1 MSTKLYMQTSKTLS
15 RQYYSNFFD
24 DTANKGFNGF
34 LFNFT
39 HKMLEMIPRPAA
51 ASHYLPSPFSNNKKS
66 KYAYCVLEVGGGS
79 GQHIKFVK
87 YFSEYVLTDL
97 NPSLLPK
104 NNRDSKL
111 AKILYKKADVQ
122 NLPFKKESF
131 DRVIATCLLH
141 HLTDVEKALLEIYR
155 CVKIGG
161 LVSIYLSCD
170 PGILNR
176 LLRRLLIIPRARKLG
191 FRDYEIF
198 IAREHRNH
206 FQSIESMIKQ
216 VFKDQNIQQT
226 YQPFRIKSWN
236 LNTFCIFQIQI
247 IAK

>member
-1 MSTKLYMQTSKTLS
+1 MQTSKNLS

-39 HKMLEMIPRPAA
+39 HKMLEIIPPRARL
-51 ASHYLPSPFSNNKKS
+51 SLFSLPLSKNKKS
-66 KYAYCVLEVGGGS
+66 TDAYYVLEVGGGS

-97 NPSLLPK
+97 NSSLLPK

-111 AKILYKKADVQ
+111 AKIKYKKADVQ

-131 DRVIATCLLH
+131 DRVISTCLLH

-216 VFKDQNIQQT
+216 VFKHQNIQQT
-226 YQPFRIKSWN
+226 YYPFHIKSWN

-247 IAK
+247 NSK